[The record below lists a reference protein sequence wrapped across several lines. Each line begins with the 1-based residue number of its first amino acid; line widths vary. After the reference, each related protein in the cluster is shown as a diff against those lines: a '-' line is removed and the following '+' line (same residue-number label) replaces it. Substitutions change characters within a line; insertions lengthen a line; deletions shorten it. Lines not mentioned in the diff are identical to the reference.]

1 MGKFFSK
8 AALTAAVFFVS
19 GSAYAACTSPV
30 AKDDLTD
37 EQVDAI
43 YECIKED
50 LRAGY
55 ANSDNPW
62 AKEYPNWGAT
72 ATRPAAPGPHGNRF
86 LNTFV
91 NEIGH
96 AEYIKFS
103 DEREE
108 NPMPVGTVI
117 AKEVFAVNKKNAVK
131 KGQLFFMEKVAAGGD
146 ADQYGNWVYS
156 VIKSSGKPQKIS
168 QKFCHDC
175 HSAFDDQDSL
185 GYPDEDVR
193 ISTE

>member
-1 MGKFFSK
+1 MKKFLSK
-8 AALTAAVFFVS
+8 SAITAAVFFIS
-19 GSAYAACTSPV
+19 GSAYAACTSP
-30 AKDDLTD
+30 APKDDLTED
-37 EQVDAI
+37 QIIEI
-43 YECIKED
+43 YECIKAD

-62 AKEYPNWGAT
+62 AKDYVNWGAT

-96 AEYIKFS
+96 AEYVKFLE
-103 DEREE
+103 ERG
-108 NPMPVGTVI
+108 PMPVGSVL
-117 AKEVFAVNKKNAVK
+117 AKEVFNVNKKQEVK
-131 KGQLFFMEKVAAGGD
+131 KGQLFFMEKVAGGGE
-146 ADQYGNWVYS
+146 AEEFGNWVYS
-156 VIKSSGKPQKIS
+156 VIKSNGEPQKIS

-175 HSAFDDQDSL
+175 HGAFSDQDAM

-193 ISTE
+193 IAAE

>member
-1 MGKFFSK
+1 MKNLLSK
-8 AALTAAVFFVS
+8 AAITAAVFFVS

-30 AKDDLTD
+30 PKDDLTD
-37 EQVDAI
+37 EQVVEI

-55 ANSDNPW
+55 AQSENPW
-62 AKEYPNWGAT
+62 AKEYSTWGAT
-72 ATRPAAPGPHGNRF
+72 AIRPAAPGPHGNRF

-103 DEREE
+103 DEREN
-108 NPMPVGTVI
+108 NPMPIGSVL
-117 AKEVFAVNKKNAVK
+117 AKEVFAVNKKQEVK
-131 KGQLFFMEKVAAGGD
+131 KGQLFFMEKVAAGGE

-156 VIKSSGKPQKIS
+156 VVKSDGKPQKIS

-175 HSAFDDQDSL
+175 HQAFSNQDSM

-193 ISTE
+193 ILSE

>member
-1 MGKFFSK
+1 MRKFFSK
-8 AALTAAVFFVS
+8 TAITAAVFFVS

-30 AKDDLTD
+30 PKDDLTD
-37 EQVDAI
+37 EQIVEI

-55 ANSDNPW
+55 AKNDNPW
-62 AKEYPNWGAT
+62 AKDYVNWGAT

-96 AEYIKFS
+96 AEYVKFLE
-103 DEREE
+103 ERG
-108 NPMPVGTVI
+108 PMPVGSVL
-117 AKEVFAVNKKNAVK
+117 AKEVFSVNKKQEVK
-131 KGQLFFMEKVAAGGD
+131 KGQLFFMEKVAAGGE
-146 ADQYGNWVYS
+146 AEEFGNWVYS
-156 VIKSSGKPQKIS
+156 VVKSNGDPQKIT

-175 HSAFDDQDSL
+175 HGAFSDQDAM

-193 ISTE
+193 IAAE

>member
-1 MGKFFSK
+1 MRKFFSK
-8 AALTAAVFFVS
+8 AAITAAVFFVS

-30 AKDDLTD
+30 PKDDLTD
-37 EQVDAI
+37 EQIVEI

-55 ANSDNPW
+55 AKNDNPW
-62 AKEYPNWGAT
+62 AKDYVNWGAT

-96 AEYIKFS
+96 AEYVKFLE
-103 DEREE
+103 ERG
-108 NPMPVGTVI
+108 PMPVGSVL
-117 AKEVFAVNKKNAVK
+117 AKEVFSVNKKQEVK
-131 KGQLFFMEKVAAGGD
+131 KGQLFFMEKVAAGGE
-146 ADQYGNWVYS
+146 AEEFGNWVYS
-156 VIKSSGKPQKIS
+156 VVKSNGDPQKIT

-175 HSAFDDQDSL
+175 HGAFSDQDAM

-193 ISTE
+193 IAAE

>member
-1 MGKFFSK
+1 MKKFFSK
-8 AALTAAVFFVS
+8 AALTTAVFLVS

-30 AKDDLTD
+30 EKDDLTD
-37 EQVDAI
+37 AQVDAI

-55 ANSDNPW
+55 AKSDNPW
-62 AKEYPNWGAT
+62 AKEYPTWGAT
-72 ATRPAAPGPHGNRF
+72 ATRPAAPGVHGNRF

-96 AEYIKFS
+96 AEYVKFL
-103 DEREE
+103 DERG
-108 NPMPVGTVI
+108 PMPVGSVL
-117 AKEVFAVNKKNAVK
+117 AKEVFAVNKKKEVK

-156 VIKSSGKPQKIS
+156 VIKANGKPQKIS

-175 HSAFDDQDSL
+175 HGAYSDQDSM

-193 ISTE
+193 ISAE